1 MGGFNA
7 FAGFAAIVSTLFIVL
22 TLTFFGAI
30 CFVADD
36 IRRHLKQLTD
46 NLPPTKAV
54 PPSLSASTS
63 PSSAV

>member
-7 FAGFAAIVSTLFIVL
+7 FAGGMAILSALFMAL

-36 IRRHLKQLTD
+36 MRRHLKQLAE
-46 NLPPTKAV
+46 N
-54 PPSLSASTS
+54 
-63 PSSAV
+63 SSAGRAAPPPAGSDAS